1 MFWDEEYIDE
11 KVDELKDMI
20 RNDTFEKDKCNNFIS
35 YDDLED
41 EFSHNEIGEAQQMF
55 MEKAKEYLSK
65 NYSGKYAIWCDWCVH
80 LATVDLYGDIMWKK
94 NNNYREEYR
103 KMRESRE
110 IIV

>member
-20 RNDTFEKDKCNNFIS
+20 ENDTFEKDKCNNFIS

-41 EFSHNEIGEAQQMF
+41 EFSHNEIDEAQAMF
-55 MEKAKEYLSK
+55 MEKAREYLSN
-65 NYSGKYAIWCDWCVH
+65 NYSGKYAIWCDWCIHIVT
-80 LATVDLYGDIMWKK
+80 LDLYREIMWK
-94 NNNYREEYR
+94 NHNYREEYR
-103 KMRESRE
+103 KMRESRD